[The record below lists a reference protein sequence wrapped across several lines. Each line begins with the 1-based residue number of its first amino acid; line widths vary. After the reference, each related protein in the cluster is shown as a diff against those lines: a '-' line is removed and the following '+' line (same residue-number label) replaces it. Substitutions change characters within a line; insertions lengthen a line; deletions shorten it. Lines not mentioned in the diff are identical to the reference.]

1 MGTTQ
6 RIGTGVKNQPNWGN
20 LTTAVSSAAKA
31 VAELEDEDAK
41 GQPTEPIQI
50 QQQHKRYNILSNRR
64 DAHVRSSFN
73 RLVAIGGGSKNIST
87 GKSSVVG
94 RAGLKSSHKLA
105 SFFSSSSNS
114 GLANALQAIGFLSL
128 AGKSVRNVID
138 YLISYCGDS
147 AVGMDET
154 ASNQA
159 INEVLR
165 QIEVE
170 AKDDLTNL
178 EDLFKEYTD
187 SNRLS
192 ELLCQFFG
200 VYIFEYLS
208 ERLDERLQQ
217 IKGEQVAKETFD
229 HIKKDIMGRVN
240 RLNQNTPVAKIDW
253 AGQEGKTEIEKI
265 FEAVIKIEE

>member
-31 VAELEDEDAK
+31 VSDLEEQDAK
-41 GQPTEPIQI
+41 EQPTSPEQI
-50 QQQHKRYNILSNRR
+50 EQQERRYVVLSQRR
-64 DAHVRSSFN
+64 DAHIRSAYK
-73 RLVAIGGGSKNIST
+73 RLVTIGGGSKNISS
-87 GKSSVVG
+87 GKSTVVG
-94 RAGLKSSHKLA
+94 RAGLKSSNKLA
-105 SFFSSSSNS
+105 SFFSSAGSR
-114 GLANALQAIGFLSL
+114 GLEDALKSIGFLGL
-128 AGKSVRNVID
+128 AGKTVREVID
-138 YLISYCGDS
+138 FLVTYCGDS

-165 QIEVE
+165 QIEAE
-170 AKDDLTNL
+170 AEDDLANL
-178 EDLFKEYTD
+178 EGLFREYTD
-187 SNRLS
+187 STRLA

-217 IKGEQVAKETFD
+217 MKGEQVARETFD
-229 HIKKDIMGRVN
+229 HIKKDIMGRVE
-240 RLNQNTPVAKIDW
+240 RLNQNMPVAKIDW
-253 AGQEGKTEIEKI
+253 AGQAGKDEIERI